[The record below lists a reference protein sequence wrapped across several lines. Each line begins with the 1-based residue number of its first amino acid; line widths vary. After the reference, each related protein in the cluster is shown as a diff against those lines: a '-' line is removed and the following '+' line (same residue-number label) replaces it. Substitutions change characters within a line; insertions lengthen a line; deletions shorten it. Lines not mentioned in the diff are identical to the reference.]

1 MGKTIFKI
9 ISQIKS
15 LNLINNS
22 YKLYGKIIGYILK
35 VYNEI
40 LDIIY
45 PAEEKC
51 IICKSDGFIGLCPCC
66 KKSINRAIFEN
77 NNLSYGF
84 YGGILKKLILEFKYE
99 SNYTAGYL
107 LSNFLLEIIEEN
119 NIKAD
124 VICYVPMTKKAEKK
138 RGFNQCK
145 VIAKNISNATGI
157 PVRKCIKKIRN
168 TKEQKTLN
176 KEERIENL
184 SGAFKVNNV
193 DNIRNRN
200 VILID
205 DVITTGATIS
215 ECQNILKKSGAKKII
230 VLTIAKSNI

>member
-193 DNIRNRN
+193 DNIKNRN

>member
-1 MGKTIFKI
+1 M
-9 ISQIKS
+9 
-15 LNLINNS
+15 
-22 YKLYGKIIGYILK
+22 
-35 VYNEI
+35 
-40 LDIIY
+40 
-45 PAEEKC
+45 
-51 IICKSDGFIGLCPCC
+51 
-66 KKSINRAIFEN
+66 
-77 NNLSYGF
+77 
-84 YGGILKKLILEFKYE
+84 
-99 SNYTAGYL
+99 
-107 LSNFLLEIIEEN
+107 EIIEEN

-193 DNIRNRN
+193 DNIKNRN